1 MFGTQP
7 ATTTAGATL
16 PVLTV
21 LVEDKTGHV
30 VTSDGSL
37 VSLKL
42 AGTAGGVLKGTA
54 AVQAANGVATFSGLS
69 LTKAGTYTLA
79 ATDGAL
85 RPAKSR
91 SFKIEP
97 DSSTAHF
104 SLSQFLPSTISATKP
119 LPPIIATLEDQFGN
133 IIKNNKTAVTL
144 AIVSGPAGGAL
155 KGKLSTPFINGVATF
170 RNIHLAP
177 AGAYTIK
184 LSDTALP
191 GNGSLPSILNIT
203 LT

>member
-1 MFGTQP
+1 M
-7 ATTTAGATL
+7 
-16 PVLTV
+16 LTV

-30 VTSDGSL
+30 VTSDSSL

-42 AGTAGGVLKGTA
+42 AGTAGAVLKGTA
-54 AVQAANGVATFSGLS
+54 AVQAAGGVATFSGLS
-69 LTKAGTYTLA
+69 PTKAGTYTLA

-85 RPAKSR
+85 RGAKSR

-97 DSSTAHF
+97 DGSTAHF
-104 SLSQFLPSTISATKP
+104 SLSQVLPNTISATKP

-155 KGKLSTPFINGVATF
+155 KGEAQHAFHQRRGDIENISTLS
-170 RNIHLAP
+170 P
-177 AGAYTIK
+177 AGRLYAQIVRHRSARERQLAIDPEYHPDLR
-184 LSDTALP
+184 LSRSVRSA
-191 GNGSLPSILNIT
+191 IYAKR
-203 LT
+203 